1 MRATALRGK
10 CAPMNKPFAPPT
22 LVQPPPGGFTADE
35 FMQMVDCGAF
45 SDMRVELAGGYLER
59 MSPANID
66 HGSIAANVIVDLG
79 IVSRSAGLIIATDLA
94 VRIDDLTVRGP
105 DVTLLREATG
115 QGAVPGSKILLA
127 VEVADTSLPKDL
139 GPKLREYARAGIPTY
154 WVVDVQAKAVRVLT
168 EPEGEE
174 YRRAAIVR
182 FGEPLA
188 VPETNQTI
196 TIG

>member
-1 MRATALRGK
+1 
-10 CAPMNKPFAPPT
+10 MNKPFAPPT

-59 MSPANID
+59 MSPAD
-66 HGSIAANVIVDLG
+66 FEHGSVHANVLTDLS
-79 IVSRSAGLIIATDLA
+79 IVSRSAGLLIAIDLA
-94 VRIDDLTVRGP
+94 VRIDELTVRGP
-105 DVTLLREATG
+105 DIALLREASG
-115 QGAVPGSKILLA
+115 RGGVPGDKILLA
-127 VEVADTSLPKDL
+127 VEVSDTTLSKDL

-174 YRRAAIVR
+174 YRRAEIVR